1 MRLRIGPIICKGASP
16 LAVIPAALGLATLSA
31 DAQNSVPVFKS
42 DVREVSIV
50 FRVVDKENR
59 PITGLKPDDV
69 RVEDEGIRR
78 KITSFQGNVGNAQI
92 VILPDVSGS
101 MSTVLES
108 LQGALFAFA
117 DVVSKD
123 FDREPEIFC

>member
-1 MRLRIGPIICKGASP
+1 MTQRTGPASRSGASW
-16 LAVIPAALGLATLSA
+16 LGMIAAALGYAALPLSA
-31 DAQNSVPVFKS
+31 QNPVPVFKS

-59 PITGLKPDDV
+59 PIAGLKPDDI
-69 RVEDEGIRR
+69 RVEDEGIQR
-78 KITSFQGNVGNAQI
+78 KITSCQTNVGNAQI

-108 LQGALFAFA
+108 LKGALSDFA
-117 DVVSKD
+117 
-123 FDREPEIFC
+123 